1 MAPSAAKTAAAANAF
16 IRVTASILLCQVS
29 LCPPD
34 ALCPRIFQL
43 RTLYSSLHARGN
55 PATPITTRTG
65 RYWEPLPGFLLRASM
80 GEVLGSISIPGSRE
94 CIATTAF
101 KHGSSQRLNLFL
113 TLSKTAAITLPASRA
128 KGRQCVFFFAL
139 VRFARVVDTYHRCDN
154 IKHVTILHSL
164 SNNRVGICKPT
175 KLERRTEVDSLQ
187 GK

>member
-65 RYWEPLPGFLLRASM
+65 RYWEPLPRFLLRAPM
-80 GEVLGSISIPGSRE
+80 GEVLGSISIPVSRE

-101 KHGSSQRLNLFL
+101 KHGSSQRRNLFL
-113 TLSKTAAITLPASRA
+113 LFRA

-164 SNNRVGICKPT
+164 SNNRVGICKTT
-175 KLERRTEVDSLQ
+175 KLERTTEVDWLQ